1 MAGNPVLM
9 FPVRWNPFPVFVVVA
24 FNPDLAARWVGACIN
39 CCEDGQKGQTDTK
52 NQQFHF
58 QLLIPF

>member
-1 MAGNPVLM
+1 MACDPVLM
-9 FPVRWNPFPVFVVVA
+9 FPMRLNPFPVFVAVA
-24 FNPDLAARWVGACIN
+24 FNPDLSAWRVGAHIYG
-39 CCEDGQKGQTDTK
+39 CEDGQKGQTDSK